1 MKEIRLLPFM
11 MLFFL
16 IATISH
22 SQNTKMIKDYLNVPG
37 PISFDNKSYNL
48 SWSSHPAANFY
59 KQEYIVKGDS
69 ADRFKSMILFDLL
82 TGNSTIKEIAAAKI
96 EELKTAKAT
105 NPLVTYEIFDNPT
118 TGEYMIDFVLTA
130 NSAGG
135 QLDIAE
141 RNVYWYTKFTSAS
154 GQKGVLL
161 FGVSTRSYGNNIN
174 QFLTNLKTGKKYLV
188 DLVAKFKMPVV
199 KLK

>member
-1 MKEIRLLPFM
+1 MKEIRLLPFL

-16 IATISH
+16 ISTISH
-22 SQNTKMIKDYLNVPG
+22 SQNTKAIKDYLGIPG
-37 PISFDNKSYNL
+37 PVSFDNKSYSL

-69 ADRFKSMILFDLL
+69 ADHFKSMILFDLL

-130 NSAGG
+130 NSASG

-141 RNVYWYTKFTSAS
+141 RNIYRYTKFTSAS
-154 GQKGVLL
+154 GQKGILL

-174 QFLTNLKTGKKYLV
+174 QFLANLKTSKKYLV
-188 DLVAKFKMPVV
+188 NLTAKFKIPVV

>member
-1 MKEIRLLPFM
+1 MKEIRLLPLM

-16 IATISH
+16 ISTISH
-22 SQNTKMIKDYLNVPG
+22 SQNTKVIKDYLGVAG
-37 PISFDNKSYNL
+37 PVSFDNKSYSL

-59 KQEYIVKGDS
+59 KQEYLIKGDS
-69 ADRFKSMILFDLL
+69 ADKFKSMILFDLL

-118 TGEYMIDFVLTA
+118 TGEYMIDFILTA
-130 NSAGG
+130 NSASG
-135 QLDIAE
+135 QLEIAE
-141 RNVYWYTKFTSAS
+141 RNIYRYTKFTSAS
-154 GQKGVLL
+154 GQKGILL
-161 FGVSTRSYGNNIN
+161 FGISTRSYGNDIS
-174 QFLTNLKTGKKYLV
+174 QFLTNLKTGKKHLA
-188 DLVAKFKMPVV
+188 DLAAKFKMPVV